1 MTTFD
6 PHNSENVKLLSA
18 FSGSKCSRAVD
29 SAYTRTQG
37 RLSVCLWEAFVQ
49 GKPFL
54 FLVSARLCVEVL
66 VNEPQSSTHNR
77 LQFNKELYP
86 GPQNQLSVLST
97 EVTIELIGE
106 PCI

>member
-1 MTTFD
+1 M
-6 PHNSENVKLLSA
+6 PSQEVSA
-18 FSGSKCSRAVD
+18 LELWTLHAHAHRAVC
-29 SAYTRTQG
+29 
-37 RLSVCLWEAFVQ
+37 LSVCLWEAFVQ